1 MEVTFELS
9 QERRLVVLLDRGECS
24 ELSQPFESRV
34 QFELSPLHELLSLYF
49 LYVGL
54 IFPTGEQKKHTLNS
68 SNIYVS
74 NYLLSIYHLSVYLSV
89 TIF

>member
-1 MEVTFELS
+1 MGVTFELS
-9 QERRLVVLLDRGECS
+9 QERRLVVSLDRGEYS

-34 QFELSPLHELLSLYF
+34 QFELTLRCMSSSLSA
-49 LYVGL
+49 GL

-68 SNIYVS
+68 SDIYVS
-74 NYLLSIYHLSVYLSV
+74 NYLLSIYHLSVYLSI